1 MNCEKCGHCLPADA
15 VFCPQCGQRVGT
27 VPASEKQENVFTGIV
42 GALLGAVLGGIVVVV
57 LAQFGAVAPL
67 AGLALGFLILMGYRL
82 LGNVLSHRGIII
94 CMVLLAVAPYISDR
108 FSWAVTLMAAYSSV
122 EGTLLQF
129 YGTIPTLIDGG
140 SIPLVAYLQNLALL
154 YMCTIIGG
162 FVTIRLTLVGWKRKS
177 APAEEIEELPQPE
190 EDEAPASQITE

>member
-1 MNCEKCGHCLPADA
+1 MNCEKCGYCLPADA

-27 VPASEKQENVFTGIV
+27 APVLEKQENVFAGIV

-57 LAQFGAVAPL
+57 LSQFGAVAPL

-82 LGNVLSHRGIII
+82 LGNVLSHRGVII

-129 YGTIPTLIDGG
+129 YGTIPTLINGG

-177 APAEEIEELPQPE
+177 APSEEIEELPQTE
-190 EDEAPASQITE
+190 EDKAPASQITE